1 MNRNKLFFPSTSLIT
16 LAILMSYISLF
27 SCTSAST
34 NKKCAEDTIFVSYFI
49 PEIENSVRITCN
61 MMSDYSR
68 KLKTE
73 DIIYLDDDDFKNIQ
87 KILILNAE
95 TRLDKECDT
104 RLIIESDSLKMC
116 IGNFISSSDISSKIN
131 FAIDSIVYF
140 IKCKSDYYN
149 FKKSEYL
156 ACDNLIQKFGIP
168 SDYVYQ
174 ENEQENQWQIKMMR
188 KIAFVKKRK
197 ESF

>member
-1 MNRNKLFFPSTSLIT
+1 MNRKKYFFPSTSLIT
-16 LAILMSYISLF
+16 LVVSMLYISLF

-61 MMSDYSR
+61 MMSDNSR

-73 DIIYLDDDDFKNIQ
+73 DIIYLDDDVFNNIQ
-87 KILILNAE
+87 EILILNAE
-95 TRLDKECDT
+95 TRLDKECDS

-116 IGNFISSSDISSKIN
+116 VGNCSSDISSKIN
-131 FAIDSIVYF
+131 FSIDSIVYF
-140 IKCKSDYYN
+140 VKCKSNYYN
-149 FKKSEYL
+149 FKKTEDL

-174 ENEQENQWQIKMMR
+174 ENEQKKQWQIKMMR
-188 KIAFVKKRK
+188 KIAFVKKK
-197 ESF
+197 